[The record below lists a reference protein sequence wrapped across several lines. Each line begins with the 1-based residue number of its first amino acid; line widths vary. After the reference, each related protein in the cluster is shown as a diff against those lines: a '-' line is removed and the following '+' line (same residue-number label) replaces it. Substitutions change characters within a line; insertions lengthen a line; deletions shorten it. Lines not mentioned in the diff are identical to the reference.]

1 LLKEMKGFF
10 GKPGIL
16 TMAIRRR
23 KKAGDSVR
31 RVHTLRALF
40 CGAFVLALLPGCEGY
55 RTDNLIRELEAKEPE
70 VRMNAAI
77 DLGKIKDPRVVPPLI
92 AALRDRDRY
101 VPIRAEESLVA
112 LGPVAFET
120 LTGALR
126 NKGEANRLA
135 VARIIGKIMDVR
147 GIDPLTEA
155 LEDTN
160 PALVK
165 EARDA
170 LLKILP
176 AALKD
181 GRLDVRLKAARLLQD
196 IPDPVAVEPLIGA
209 LRDKDINIRRRAGT
223 ALGKIGQP
231 AGKALV
237 GLLKDP
243 DPEMRRVAVEQLG
256 KIRHPEALEP
266 LLTALR
272 DPDPNVQWWAAWAL
286 GEMGEAAE
294 EDLKKL
300 LRDPDRGVQ
309 RWAKEALN
317 KLKGVP
323 FDQPPR

>member
-1 LLKEMKGFF
+1 MMKGFV
-10 GKPGIL
+10 GRPEIL
-16 TMAIRRR
+16 TMDIRRR
-23 KKAGDSVR
+23 KKAGDSIR
-31 RVHTLRALF
+31 RVHALMALF
-40 CGAFVLALLPGCEGY
+40 YGVFFLALLPGCEGY
-55 RTDNLIRELEAKEPE
+55 RTDQLIRELEAKEAE

-77 DLGKIKDPRVVPPLI
+77 DLGKLKDPRVVPPLI
-92 AALRDRDRY
+92 AALRDKDRY
-101 VPIRAEESLVA
+101 VPVRAEESLVI

-126 NKGEANRLA
+126 NKEEASRPA
-135 VARIIGKIMDVR
+135 VARIIGKSMDIR
-147 GIDPLTEA
+147 GMDPLAAA
-155 LEDTN
+155 LEDSN

-181 GRLDVRLKAARLLQD
+181 SRLDVRLKAAKLLQD
-196 IPDPVAVEPLIGA
+196 VPDPIAVEPLVGA
-209 LRDKDINIRRRAGT
+209 LRDKDINVRQRAGT

-231 AGKALV
+231 AGGPLV
-237 GLLKDP
+237 GLLQDP
-243 DPEMRRVAVEQLG
+243 DPEMRRVAAEQLG

-266 LLTALR
+266 LLRALR

-294 EDLKKL
+294 GDLKKL
-300 LRDPDRGVQ
+300 LHDPDRRVQ
-309 RWAKEALN
+309 RWAREALN
-317 KLKGVP
+317 KSKGVP

>member
-1 LLKEMKGFF
+1 MGS
-10 GKPGIL
+10 
-16 TMAIRRR
+16 RRR
-23 KKAGDSVR
+23 KKADD
-31 RVHTLRALF
+31 RAGALGAVF
-40 CGAFVLALLPGCEGY
+40 CWLFVLASFWGCEGY
-55 RTDNLIRELEAKEPE
+55 RTDNLLRELEAKEAE

-77 DLGKIKDPRVVPPLI
+77 DLGKLRDPRIVPPLI
-92 AALRDRDRY
+92 ATLRDKDHYVRDR
-101 VPIRAEESLVA
+101 AEDSLVA
-112 LGPVAFET
+112 LGSVAFDG
-120 LTGALR
+120 LIGSLR
-126 NKGEANRLA
+126 NREEACRPT
-135 VARIIGKIMDVR
+135 VARIIGKIMDAR
-147 GIDPLTEA
+147 AMDPLKEA
-155 LEDTN
+155 MADGDSVL
-160 PALVK
+160 AK

-181 GRLDVRLKAARLLQD
+181 SRLDVRLKAAKLLQD
-196 IPDPVAVEPLIGA
+196 VPDPVAVEPLIGA
-209 LRDKDINIRRRAGT
+209 LRDPDINVRRRAAT

-231 AGKALV
+231 AGKSLV

-266 LLTALR
+266 LLAALR

-286 GEMGEAAE
+286 GEMGSAAE

-300 LRDPDRGVQ
+300 LRDPDRGVR

-323 FDQPPR
+323 FDQPSP

>member
-1 LLKEMKGFF
+1 MD
-10 GKPGIL
+10 
-16 TMAIRRR
+16 IRRR
-23 KKAGDSVR
+23 KKGGDPVR
-31 RVHTLRALF
+31 RVHALTALF
-40 CGAFVLALLPGCEGY
+40 CGVFVLALLPGCEGY
-55 RTDNLIRELEAKEPE
+55 RTDKLIRDLEAKEAE

-77 DLGKIKDPRVVPPLI
+77 DLGKLKDPRVVPPLI

-101 VPIRAEESLVA
+101 VPVRAEESLVA
-112 LGPVAFET
+112 LGPVAFDT
-120 LTGALR
+120 LAGALR
-126 NKGEANRLA
+126 NRGEASRPA

-147 GIDPLTEA
+147 GIDPLAEA
-155 LEDTN
+155 LADSD
-160 PALVK
+160 PALAK

-181 GRLDVRLKAARLLQD
+181 TRLDVRLKAARLLQD
-196 IPDPVAVEPLIGA
+196 VPDPVAVEPLIGA
-209 LRDKDINIRRRAGT
+209 LRDRDTNVRQRAGT

-231 AGKALV
+231 AGKSLV
-237 GLLKDP
+237 RLLQDP
-243 DPEMRRVAVEQLG
+243 DPEMRRAAAEQLG

-272 DPDPNVQWWAAWAL
+272 DPDPNVQWWVAWAL

-294 EDLKKL
+294 EELKKL

>member
-1 LLKEMKGFF
+1 MD
-10 GKPGIL
+10 
-16 TMAIRRR
+16 IRMR

-31 RVHTLRALF
+31 RVHALMALF
-40 CGAFVLALLPGCEGY
+40 CGVFLLALLPGCEGY
-55 RTDNLIRELEAKEPE
+55 RTDKLIRELDAKEAE

-77 DLGKIKDPRVVPPLI
+77 DLGKMKDPRVVSPLI
-92 AALRDRDRY
+92 AALRDKDKY
-101 VPIRAEESLVA
+101 VPVRAEESLVA
-112 LGPVAFET
+112 LGPVAVEP
-120 LTGALR
+120 LIAALR
-126 NKGEANRLA
+126 KRDEPNRPA
-135 VARIIGKIMDVR
+135 VARIIGKVMDVR
-147 GIDPLTEA
+147 GIEPLTEA
-155 LEDTN
+155 MDDSN
-160 PALVK
+160 PALAK

-181 GRLDVRLKAARLLQD
+181 SRADVRLKAAKILQD
-196 IPDPVAVEPLIGA
+196 VPDPIAVDPLIGA
-209 LRDKDINIRRRAGT
+209 LRDKDINVRRRAGI

-231 AGKALV
+231 AVKSLV

-256 KIRHPEALEP
+256 KTRHPEALEP
-266 LLTALR
+266 LLTAVR

-286 GEMGEAAE
+286 GEMGPTAE

>member
-1 LLKEMKGFF
+1 MD
-10 GKPGIL
+10 
-16 TMAIRRR
+16 IRRR

-31 RVHTLRALF
+31 RGHTLMALL
-40 CGAFVLALLPGCEGY
+40 CGVFVLVLLPGCEGY
-55 RTDNLIRELEAKEPE
+55 RTDKLIRDLEAKEAE

-77 DLGKIKDPRVVPPLI
+77 DLGKMKDPRIVPPLI
-92 AALRDRDRY
+92 VALKDKDQY
-101 VPIRAEESLVA
+101 VPLRAEESLVA

-126 NKGEANRLA
+126 NKQEASRPA

-147 GIDPLTEA
+147 GIDPLTEV
-155 LEDTN
+155 LEDSN
-160 PALVK
+160 PALAK
-165 EARDA
+165 EARGA

-181 GRLDVRLKAARLLQD
+181 SRLDVRLKAAKLLQD
-196 IPDPVAVEPLIGA
+196 IPDPVVVEPLIEA
-209 LRDKDINIRRRAGT
+209 LRDKDINVRQRAGT

-231 AGKALV
+231 AVRSLVAL
-237 GLLKDP
+237 LRDP
-243 DPEMRRVAVEQLG
+243 DPAMRRVAVEQLG
-256 KIRHPEALEP
+256 KIRDPEALEP
-266 LLTALR
+266 LLTVLR

-300 LRDPDRGVQ
+300 LHDPDRKVLH
-309 RWAKEALN
+309 WAKEALN
-317 KLKGVP
+317 KIKGIP

>member
-1 LLKEMKGFF
+1 
-10 GKPGIL
+10 
-16 TMAIRRR
+16 
-23 KKAGDSVR
+23 
-31 RVHTLRALF
+31 
-40 CGAFVLALLPGCEGY
+40 
-55 RTDNLIRELEAKEPE
+55 
-70 VRMNAAI
+70 
-77 DLGKIKDPRVVPPLI
+77 
-92 AALRDRDRY
+92 
-101 VPIRAEESLVA
+101 
-112 LGPVAFET
+112 
-120 LTGALR
+120 
-126 NKGEANRLA
+126 
-135 VARIIGKIMDVR
+135 MDFR

-155 LEDTN
+155 LKDPN
-160 PALVK
+160 PALAM

-181 GRLDVRLKAARLLQD
+181 SRLEMRLKAAKLLQEL
-196 IPDPVAVEPLIGA
+196 PDPAAIEPLIGA
-209 LRDKDINIRRRAGT
+209 LRDEDSNVRQRAGD

-231 AGKALV
+231 AAKPLA
-237 GLLKDP
+237 GLLQDP
-243 DPEMRRVAVEQLG
+243 NPEMRRMAVEQLG

-286 GEMGEAAE
+286 GEMGPAAE
-294 EDLKKL
+294 EELKRL